1 MVQVPTRTVMIDTA
15 CGGHDFHASL
25 QATVALPQ
33 GEASGGL
40 HNWDFGNQSDLKLCG
55 YTKLEAWDM

>member
-1 MVQVPTRTVMIDTA
+1 MIDTA

-40 HNWDFGNQSDLKLCG
+40 HIGTGKPIRSQTVCG